1 LFIPRVPVVVVVYSY
16 YTSLALTSTNYRGN
30 TMFVDIYTMFWRCA
44 MVFISI

>member
-30 TMFVDIYTMFWRCA
+30 TMFVDIYHVLKMCHG
-44 MVFISI
+44 I